1 VFTFAACAVI
11 EDLLGSRARARPL
24 PVPDLRPAARRLRG
38 RLAAAWAA
46 GRAALRAAAGVAAL
60 GAAAAVLLGPP
71 LWQIIR

>member
-1 VFTFAACAVI
+1 MFTSAACAVL
-11 EDLLGSRARARPL
+11 EDLLGSRARRRPL
-24 PVPDLRPAARRLRG
+24 PDFRPAARRLRG